1 MCVWQRVGG
10 TPLCWSR
17 QTIVRKTKKKTPFL
31 KHQRRKLAEKSCVQ
45 GESGCRTLA
54 LVQAVEEDD
63 AINGRNV

>member
-1 MCVWQRVGG
+1 MCVAESGRYTVVLVAADDS
-10 TPLCWSR
+10 PEN
-17 QTIVRKTKKKTPFL
+17 KKKTPFL

-54 LVQAVEEDD
+54 LVHAVEEDD